1 VSNTPSRVLVVDD
14 EEGIT
19 SLLSE
24 TLRLAGF
31 SAVVARTGVEAL
43 ECLRRDE
50 IDFVL
55 LDVNLPLM
63 DGFECLEK
71 MRERYPSLPIIM
83 ISARQDKKDVI
94 DGLRLG
100 ADDYITKPFS
110 IEEVV
115 MRINT
120 VLRRS
125 SPDIQHTQLKVGPV
139 VASLTTYEV
148 TFRDEVVELSR
159 TEFKL
164 LCYLMENSERVL
176 TKDQLLREVWGYDFL
191 ASTNVVDTYISYLRK
206 KLHRDGYEGIK
217 TIRGVG
223 FQIKAS

>member
-1 VSNTPSRVLVVDD
+1 MSSTPSRVLVVDD

-71 MRERYPSLPIIM
+71 MRERHPSLPIIM

-125 SPDIQHTQLKVGPV
+125 S
-139 VASLTTYEV
+139 
-148 TFRDEVVELSR
+148 
-159 TEFKL
+159 
-164 LCYLMENSERVL
+164 LM
-176 TKDQLLREVWGYDFL
+176 Y
-191 ASTNVVDTYISYLRK
+191 STP
-206 KLHRDGYEGIK
+206 H
-217 TIRGVG
+217 
-223 FQIKAS
+223 